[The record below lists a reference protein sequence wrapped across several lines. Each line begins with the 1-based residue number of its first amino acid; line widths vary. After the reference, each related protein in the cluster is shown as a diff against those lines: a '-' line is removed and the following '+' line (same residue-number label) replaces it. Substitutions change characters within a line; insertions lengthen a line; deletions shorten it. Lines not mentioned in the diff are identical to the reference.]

1 MQNQKD
7 QLLIDTIRFL
17 SVDGVEKAKAGHP
30 GLPMGAANIAWVLW
44 KNHLRLNPQEPQW
57 FGRDRFIL
65 SAGHGSMLLYS
76 LLHLFGYNISLE
88 DLQQFRQWGSKT
100 PGHPEYNIKLGI
112 ETTTGPLGQGFATG
126 VGMAI
131 SAQYFKA
138 KFGQPNSPIF
148 DQHIYSICG
157 DGDLMEGVSSEA
169 ASLAGH
175 LKLGNLI
182 YIYDDNAITIDGSTD
197 LSFSEDVG
205 KRFEAYHWHV
215 QKIDGYDSDAINS
228 ALEKAKDTRDKPSL
242 IIAKT
247 HIGFGSPNKQ
257 DTASAHG
264 SPLGKEET
272 TLTKEHAGWPLEPDF
287 YIPEEVYPY
296 MQEIIAGKIKSFN
309 EWQSLHEQYEREN
322 PEKVVQ
328 IKKMLNKEIPSDIDS
343 ILPKYSKEDKLA
355 SRAAS
360 GKVINAVAEYI
371 PSLIGGS
378 ADLAPS
384 NNTLING
391 EENFSSENY
400 GGRNFHFGVREHGMG
415 SIANGMALFGGII
428 PYIGTFM
435 VFSDYMRPA
444 IRMAAMMKQQV
455 IYVFTHDSIGLGE
468 DGPTHQP
475 VEQLAALRAIPGLT
489 VIRPAD
495 GNETAVAWKCALSNS
510 GPTALILSR
519 QGLQTVTDLKQATQ
533 LERGAYVIHDPGEEP
548 AVTILASGSEVS
560 LAIDTA
566 KEVFAEQKIP
576 VKVISFPSWEIF
588 SQQDDAYKNEIFPE
602 IDYSKRIG
610 IEAAISLGWTQWGIN
625 LKHSVFMPTYGE
637 SAPGNT
643 LFEKFGFNKN
653 NVENKI
659 RKVIETKEIDNR

>member
-17 SVDGVEKAKAGHP
+17 SIDGVEKAKAGHP
-30 GLPMGAANIAWVLW
+30 GLPMGVANIAWVIW

-76 LLHLFGYNISLE
+76 LLHLFGYDISLE
-88 DLQQFRQWGSKT
+88 DLRQFRQWGSKT

-131 SAQYFKA
+131 SAKYFNA
-138 KFGQPNSPIF
+138 KFNQTGLPIF
-148 DQHIYSICG
+148 DQNIYSICG

-182 YIYDDNAITIDGSTD
+182 YIYDDNGITIDGSTD
-197 LSFSEDVG
+197 LSFSENVG
-205 KRFEAYHWHV
+205 ERFEAYHWHV
-215 QKIDGYDSDAINS
+215 QKIDGYDSDAINN
-228 ALEKAKDTRDKPSL
+228 ALEKAKETGDKPSL

-272 TLTKEHAGWPLEPDF
+272 ILTKEHAGWPLEPDF
-287 YIPEEVYPY
+287 YIPDEVYPC
-296 MQEIIAGKIKSFN
+296 MKEIIARKIKTYN
-309 EWQSLHEQYEREN
+309 KWQGLHEQYEREN

-328 IKKMLNKEIPSDIDS
+328 IKKMLNREIPSNIDS
-343 ILPKYSKEDKLA
+343 ILPVFGKEDKLA

-384 NNTLING
+384 NNTLIKG
-391 EENFSSENY
+391 EENFSAENY

-415 SIANGMALFGGII
+415 SIANGMALFGGVI

-444 IRMAAMMKQQV
+444 IRMAAMMKQQL

-495 GNETAVAWKCALSNS
+495 GNETAVAWKFALNNN

-519 QGLQTVTDLKQATQ
+519 QGLQTVVDFKQATQ
-533 LERGAYVIHDPGEEP
+533 LERGAYVIHDPGKEP
-548 AVTILASGSEVS
+548 AVTILASGSEVA
-560 LAIDTA
+560 LAVESA
-566 KEVFAEQKIP
+566 KDIFTEQKIS

-588 SQQDDAYKNEIFPE
+588 SQQDDSYKNKIVPE
-602 IDYSKRIG
+602 IDNSRRMG
-610 IEAAISLGWTQWGIN
+610 IEAAISMGWTQWGID
-625 LKHSVFMPTYGE
+625 LKHSIFMPTYGE

-653 NVENKI
+653 NVKNKI
-659 RKVIETKEIDNR
+659 IKMVNG